1 MGRPKACE
9 RSKRIACL
17 FANAVSCNR
26 VDDRDGN
33 RIDCKGPQSIFTLLA
48 TCLPELVRDSKDM
61 HPANRTG
68 VSEVEL
74 NKFLTSSG
82 FLACRERHRISSST
96 ITKWSKGIK
105 RWSNRRWMDP
115 RKPGDLFLLN
125 ARMTELH
132 QAFPETRRVST
143 SETVQFLLV
152 LTSQSASSQPFA
164 QQYVVAQNHTSSDI
178 DSNADSEDAQD
189 VCVKRKLSEL
199 PSTSDSESQ
208 IRVGS
213 AQVESVLSDS
223 RKMLR
228 CNKDEFVEDS
238 SPRIVLAEMRREHGS
253 CLPTLK
259 HCFQNEPFWDRAST
273 TFGAAGGAVALCG
286 GEGPVQPVGAM
297 LCDRSPGDRPLDSWH
312 HAGSSSFSAN
322 LRDDARPVVFAGG
335 APAVLHRCA
344 DGAEE
349 KEEDAAMSC
358 LSGEAS
364 SIMALV
370 TRFYSYVPGQ
380 SNRSIDDM
388 LHCNQLGPLAL
399 PVTDADAE
407 GVDGPAHGG
416 HGAWDVALGVRA
428 VRRDV
433 WAQVQPPARRW
444 GRADRGGL
452 FGVRR
457 KHPRAANAGGGG
469 GGSSGGGGS
478 GGGVVVVVV
487 VVVVVGT
494 RRAMSGAERCRGAWC

>member
-33 RIDCKGPQSIFTLLA
+33 RIDCKGPQSIFSLLA
-48 TCLPELVRDSKDM
+48 TCLPELVRDSKDL

-105 RWSNRRWMDP
+105 RWSNRRWIDP

-125 ARMTELH
+125 ARMAELH
-132 QAFPETRRVST
+132 QAFPETRSVSI
-143 SETVQFLLV
+143 SGTVQVLLV
-152 LTSQSASSQPFA
+152 LTSQSASSQTFA
-164 QQYVVAQNHTSSDI
+164 QQHVGAQIQASDV
-178 DSNADSEDAQD
+178 DSNADSEDAQDAQD

-199 PSTSDSESQ
+199 PSTSESDSQ

-213 AQVESVLSDS
+213 GQVESVLSDS
-223 RKMLR
+223 RKMFR
-228 CNKDEFVEDS
+228 CNKEDS
-238 SPRIVLAEMRREHGS
+238 SSRVVLAAMRLEQGS
-253 CLPTLK
+253 CLPALK
-259 HCFQNEPFWDRAST
+259 HCFQNEPFWDKTSAY
-273 TFGAAGGAVALCG
+273 FGAAGGAVASCG
-286 GEGPVQPVGAM
+286 GEASVPVSAI
-297 LCDRSPGDRPLDSWH
+297 LCDRSPGERPLDSWH
-312 HAGSSSFSAN
+312 AGSGSFPSN
-322 LRDDARPVVFAGG
+322 LRGDARPVVFAGG
-335 APAVLHRCA
+335 ATSVVRLCGH
-344 DGAEE
+344 GAEE
-349 KEEDAAMSC
+349 EDAQLSR

-433 WAQVQPPARRW
+433 WAQVQPPARR
-444 GRADRGGL
+444 
-452 FGVRR
+452 
-457 KHPRAANAGGGG
+457 
-469 GGSSGGGGS
+469 
-478 GGGVVVVVV
+478 
-487 VVVVVGT
+487 
-494 RRAMSGAERCRGAWC
+494 